1 MARLKDKYK
10 NEIASAMIEKFSY
23 ANVMEVPRLTKIV
36 VNMGV
41 GESIANPNLLE
52 AATADLQAITGQKP
66 QITRAKKSVANF
78 KLRTGMAI
86 GCRVTLRGERMY
98 EFLGRLVDVAL
109 PRVRDFRGVSTK
121 LSGHGDYS
129 LGIREQHIFPEIDF
143 DKIDKARGMN
153 VTVVTTAKTDE
164 EGRELLSLFGMPFR
178 R

>member
-1 MARLKDKYK
+1 MARMKDKYRS
-10 NEIASAMIEKFSY
+10 EVAPGMMEKFSY
-23 ANVMEVPRLTKIV
+23 GNVMEAPRITKIV

-52 AATADLQAITGQKP
+52 SATADLQAITGQKP

-78 KLRTGMAI
+78 KLRAGMAI
-86 GCRVTLRGERMY
+86 GCRATLRGDRMY

-109 PRVRDFRGVSTK
+109 PRVRDFRGISPK

-129 LGIREQHIFPEIDF
+129 LGIKEQYIFPEIDF
-143 DKIDKARGMN
+143 DKVDKARGMN